1 MHGGHP
7 KGKAM
12 IGQHGGPAAR
22 APEFK
27 IDRDLLATVDSNGY
41 FTSLNTAWERVLGW
55 SRQELMSRPLLDFVH
70 PDDRDRT
77 ARQSE
82 KVNLP
87 DYEVL
92 DFENRYRTK
101 AGDWVWLRWSAR
113 SDGETWFTVAYDVS
127 EHKATEARLRDLLTS
142 ENLLAYSQ
150 PILEANGGR
159 LVQEELLARVRAPGG
174 SRMVLLP
181 EGFVPAAER
190 FGLIG
195 LVDRE
200 MLAQGVRLATHGRH
214 AEVNLSAQSICD
226 EDLARALERI
236 LGDSGEAAKRIV
248 FEVTET
254 DAIRHLDAAEEFA
267 ERMVRLG
274 CRFAL
279 DDFGT
284 GYGSLTYL
292 RRLPVQ
298 FLKIDITFVRD
309 LAYSRA
315 DQAMVRSI
323 VAIAREFGLR
333 TVAEGVEDGRA
344 LQLLRDYG
352 VHNVQGYLMGRP
364 RPLAAN
370 GAVAS
375 RPAA

>member
-1 MHGGHP
+1 MT
-7 KGKAM
+7 
-12 IGQHGGPAAR
+12 GQHGGTTAR

-55 SRQELMSRPLLDFVH
+55 SRQELMSRPMLDFVH
-70 PDDRDRT
+70 PDDRERT
-77 ARQSE
+77 ARESE
-82 KVNLP
+82 KVDLP

-101 AGDWVWLRWSAR
+101 GGGWVWLRWSAR
-113 SDGETWFTVAYDVS
+113 SDGDTWFTVAYDVS
-127 EHKATEARLRDLLTS
+127 EKKATEARLRGLLTS

-150 PILEANGGR
+150 PILEAYGGR
-159 LVQEELLARVRAPGG
+159 LVQEELLARVRPPGE

-200 MLAQGVRLATHGRH
+200 MLARGVRLAAHGRH
-214 AEVNLSAQSICD
+214 AEINLSAQSICD
-226 EDLARALERI
+226 EELARSLERI
-236 LGDSGEAAKRIV
+236 LSYSDEAAERIV
-248 FEVTET
+248 LEVTES

-267 ERMVRLG
+267 QRMVRLG

-298 FLKIDITFVRD
+298 FLKIDTTFVRD
-309 LAYSRA
+309 LAHSRA

-333 TVAEGVEDGRA
+333 TVAEGVEDGLA

-364 RPLAAN
+364 RPLSGS
-370 GAVAS
+370 GAT
-375 RPAA
+375 PAQPPA